1 MTEKS
6 ARRIVTI
13 FGTRPE
19 VIKLAPV
26 IHELQKRS
34 REFQTITVASGQHTD
49 LLMPF
54 EQLFELPVH
63 HRLNVL
69 QTGQSLNALV
79 GRMIAAL
86 DPILEKETPDL
97 VLVQG
102 DTSTA
107 LAGALAAFHR
117 RIPVGHVEAGL
128 RSGDPSRPF
137 PEEMNRRLITRL
149 ATWHFAAT
157 PRNRRNLLAEGID
170 RGSIAV
176 TGNPVV
182 DALKWILH
190 RHQRSERLTDL
201 LRQTHA
207 KRRLIVTT
215 HRRENLGH
223 EMSANLQVLQEF
235 VAEHPDVALIFPVH
249 PNPAV
254 QQIATKVLAGHERVW
269 LTEPLDYLDFIGLLS
284 ESWLIASDSGGIQ
297 EEAPT
302 LGKPLLVL
310 RDVTERPEAIE
321 CGIAKLVGGSPQR
334 LRAALNE
341 AYWATENS
349 YHAVPNPFG
358 QGDSGPRIVQAIADF
373 LRLPTPLPD
382 GFDLGSKMG
391 VARPNASPSVVPK

>member
-1 MTEKS
+1 MTENPP
-6 ARRIVTI
+6 RRILTL

-26 IHELQKRS
+26 IHELQRRP
-34 REFQTITVASGQHTD
+34 REFHTINVASGQHTD
-49 LLMPF
+49 LLTPF
-54 EQLFELPVH
+54 LHIFDLPVH
-63 HRLNVL
+63 HRLDVL
-69 QTGQSLNALV
+69 QSGQSLNVLS

-86 DPILEKETPDL
+86 DPILERESPDL

-102 DTSTA
+102 DTTTA
-107 LAGALAAFHR
+107 LVGALAAFHR

-157 PRNRRNLLAEGID
+157 PKNRRNLLAEGID

-182 DALKWILH
+182 DALKMILN
-190 RHQRSERLTDL
+190 RHQRSARLNDIL
-201 LRQTHA
+201 QQTQG
-207 KRRLIVTT
+207 KRRLVVTA

-223 EMSANLQVLQEF
+223 EMTANLQILREF

-249 PNPAV
+249 LNPAV
-254 QQIATKVLAGHERVW
+254 QQTAREVLAGRDRIW

-310 RDVTERPEAIE
+310 RDLTERPEAVE

-334 LRAALNE
+334 LRAALQEVYE
-341 AYWATENS
+341 AKENS
-349 YHAVPNPFG
+349 FHAVPNPFG
-358 QGDSGPRIVQAIADF
+358 QGDSGARIVQAIADF
-373 LRLPTPLPD
+373 LRLPTPLPE
-382 GFDLGSKMG
+382 GFDLGSRQG
-391 VARPNASPSVVPK
+391 VARPAVRPSSA